1 MKCNV
6 YLSYSGRNCEA
17 VLQVME
23 AVIRGGYGL
32 VCDCM
37 LPTHESF
44 EERVKREIKEANLVV
59 AVITDDAVECAYMDR
74 ELEIARETDARILPI
89 VVEHAK
95 LPPRHAQALRVMEMC
110 HVSESPTQAEMAAM
124 MAAVEALR
132 R

>member
-1 MKCNV
+1 MKGNI

-37 LPTHESF
+37 LPAHESF
-44 EERVKREIKEANLVV
+44 EARVTRGIKDAKLVI
-59 AVITDDAVECAYMDR
+59 AVMTEDAADCAYMDR
-74 ELEIARETDARILPI
+74 ELEIALETGARILPI
-89 VVEHAK
+89 VVGEAV
-95 LPPRHAQALRVMEMC
+95 LPTRHKAALESMERC
-110 HVSESPTQAEMAAM
+110 RVSEYPTETEME
-124 MAAVEALR
+124 VVKDALR